1 MQVRI
6 KQAAVVASDTQR
18 FILARVCA
26 VDEVKQQKQFLV
38 KASECV
44 VRVERA
50 VAQALDETPKGK
62 VVQITP
68 VCASAV
74 RLHRQQPAALG
85 IKNKEQPVKKRERVV
100 IDFRKVTFAEM
111 IVLKINKTSPQVFQH
126 VENSVS

>member
-1 MQVRI
+1 M
-6 KQAAVVASDTQR
+6 
-18 FILARVCA
+18 CA